1 MPAITALLL
10 IALVIWLMISHPK
23 RFLALWLAMFAV
35 AMLFIGGIL
44 FVAFYLRR

>member
-1 MPAITALLL
+1 MKAIPALFIIIGMLWLL
-10 IALVIWLMISHPK
+10 ISHPK
-23 RFLALWLAMFAV
+23 RFLALWLVMMGV